1 MSKIYDLFYS
11 IKYDEKNYLNA
22 PSGKIFE
29 ERVMRQLTELGY
41 NRILSHDLSKTYIK
55 NIKERILIQDEIIEN
70 DTKYN
75 QHYIYNPFG
84 TQNYPDFIIFDQ
96 NILVSIESKFT
107 EKSATK
113 PVWNSGLPRLNGLYI
128 FGSYGKQD
136 ITFFR
141 GKDVISHE
149 ERKQFQQFFGEEK
162 ERADLFNGQ
171 YMSSQE
177 FGFAAY
183 VRTAYEQKKMYNQNA
198 VINFFDNVKRT
209 SMEDDV
215 LTYLQGI

>member
-11 IKYDEKNYLNA
+11 IKYNAKNYLNA
-22 PSGKIFE
+22 PDGKAFE
-29 ERVMRQLTELGY
+29 ERVMKQLTGLGY
-41 NRILSHDLSKTYIK
+41 NRILSHDLSKTYIQ
-55 NIKERILIQDEIIEN
+55 NIKGRILIKDEIIKN
-70 DTKYN
+70 DTAYN

-96 NILVSIESKFT
+96 NLLVSIESKFT

-141 GKDVISHE
+141 GIDVISHV
-149 ERKQFQQFFGEEK
+149 ERKKFQQFFAEEK
-162 ERADLFNGQ
+162 ERADLFNSQ
-171 YMSSQE
+171 NMSNQE

-183 VRTAYEQKKMYNQNA
+183 VRTAYEQKKMYNQQA
-198 VINFFDNVKRT
+198 VINFFDNAKRD
-209 SMEDDV
+209 SMEDAV